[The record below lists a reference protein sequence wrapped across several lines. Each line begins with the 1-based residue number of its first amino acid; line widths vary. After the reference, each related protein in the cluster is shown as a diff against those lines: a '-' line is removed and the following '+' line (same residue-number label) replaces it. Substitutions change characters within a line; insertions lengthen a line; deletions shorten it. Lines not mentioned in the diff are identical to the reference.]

1 MPLIKER
8 IKYLNECL
16 QDTEEGTDEYN
27 DIYDEMK
34 EFELIDLMSK
44 PTIRFPY

>member
-27 DIYDEMK
+27 DIYDEPEVLDEPENSDYMEIK
-34 EFELIDLMSK
+34 SS
-44 PTIRFPY
+44 